1 MGLLRSY
8 MHKDIMNCKFK
19 YNSTGEYFNPEELSL
34 EGINKMLKNLPR
46 DDDPEIFGM
55 HPNAMITC

>member
-1 MGLLRSY
+1 